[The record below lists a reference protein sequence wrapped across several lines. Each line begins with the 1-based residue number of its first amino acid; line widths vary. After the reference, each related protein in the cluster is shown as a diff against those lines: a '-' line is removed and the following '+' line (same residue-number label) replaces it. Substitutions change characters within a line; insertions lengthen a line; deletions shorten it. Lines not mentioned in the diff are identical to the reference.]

1 MDLGK
6 CTFAIGGHQGYIGT
20 TNITEDRLTQSLSKD
35 SNTPIDCIWT
45 ISVKED
51 YQIFI
56 KFAEPQL
63 AFPNDC
69 HLNYLQ
75 VRKACFR
82 VFIII
87 LESRNCRIFIPVL
100 EI

>member
-6 CTFAIGGHQGYIGT
+6 CTFEIGGHQGYIGT
-20 TNITEDRLTQSLSKD
+20 PNITEDRLTQSLAKD

-63 AFPNDC
+63 AYPNDC

-75 VRKACFR
+75 VRKNFFFGA
-82 VFIII
+82 FIII
-87 LESRNCRIFIPVL
+87 SYSAVFET
-100 EI
+100 

>member
-6 CTFAIGGHQGYIGT
+6 CTFEIGGHQGYIGT
-20 TNITEDRLTQSLSKD
+20 PNITEDRLTQSLAKD

-63 AFPNDC
+63 AYPNDC

-75 VRKACFR
+75 VRKN
-82 VFIII
+82 IIHE
-87 LESRNCRIFIPVL
+87 LDLLQLGPLVCQELNL
-100 EI
+100 